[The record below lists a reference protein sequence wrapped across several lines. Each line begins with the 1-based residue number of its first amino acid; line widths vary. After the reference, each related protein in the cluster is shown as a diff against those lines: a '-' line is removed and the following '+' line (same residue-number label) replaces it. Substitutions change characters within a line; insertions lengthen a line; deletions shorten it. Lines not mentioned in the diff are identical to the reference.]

1 MRILKKQFTIV
12 LALLLGSYM
21 YAQTGPTL
29 PGGND
34 KWQLFW
40 NDEFSYP
47 NATLDTYWI
56 SANDSLQSNIL
67 CARLRRN
74 AVVSNGTLKLQNKK
88 EKVGTKEWTS
98 GSVWT
103 KRTFQYGYFECRYRY
118 AAAPA
123 TNNSFWFM
131 SSGVPTLGKKFE
143 IDVNEG
149 HYPAEMAT
157 NIHNWS
163 DITTNPTTGVQSHPS
178 SSVKFSFATKPDVNI
193 QLEIPITTRRI
204 RLTSNYA
211 THFHLQEFR
220 IYNVNQ
226 SGYPTTLSPTAD
238 TDISGLV
245 NLARDAQTVITSSGI
260 YGAGYEAINAADGG
274 LTKHWVSQAAGQ
286 KWIEFNFPTD
296 KTIGCIQFISGWVS
310 GGSYVSVLNDYKVQY
325 FDGTNWVDIQTAD
338 ASTSVDFGRDYHYLG
353 LEWTKDSLTFY
364 HDGVAKR
371 KVKNDFCYS
380 GAPMYLSEAIIT
392 WAGTVTDAIDGTQM
406 EVDYVRAYQP
416 VDPNVPYDLITNGGF
431 ETLTSTLPAPWELN
445 RTNSTISRLAF
456 INNGNQADG
465 VRSLGVINSA
475 ALPDT
480 FSTNIA
486 QKIPIPSDGLYE
498 IRLKARA
505 TNSAAGSNNI
515 SLKLAN
521 EYSGITNL
529 MNGDSTIEI
538 TPTAS
543 WNSYKFS
550 VNLKEDFDNKL
561 YIGVSNYG
569 SYDLDSISIV
579 RVGEVLLSVPSIRNT
594 NNVTILTFRQSI
606 RIHSDTR
613 QHVDVFGIDGRC
625 VFASE
630 LDEGTTDL
638 NMSRSGLYIVRLK
651 NRYGVV
657 SKKVILTSY

>member
-1 MRILKKQFTIV
+1 MKKQFTIV

-21 YAQTGPTL
+21 YGQTGPTL

-47 NATLDTYWI
+47 NATLDNYWI

-88 EKVGTKEWTS
+88 EKVGTKAWTS

-193 QLEIPITTRRI
+193 QLENPVTTKRI

-226 SGYPTTLSPTAD
+226 SGYPTVLSPTAD

-245 NLARDAQTVITSSGI
+245 NHARDAQTVITSSGI
-260 YGAGYEAINAADGG
+260 YGVGYEAINAADGG

-310 GGSYVSVLNDYKVQY
+310 GGSYVSVLDDFKVQY

-338 ASTSVDFGRDYHYLG
+338 AASSSVDFGRDYHYLG

-371 KVKNDFCYS
+371 KVKNDFCHS

-406 EVDYVRAYQP
+406 EIDHVRAYMP
-416 VDPNVPYDLITNGGF
+416 ADPNVTYDLITNGGF
-431 ETLTSTLPAPWELN
+431 ETITSTLPTPWELN
-445 RTNSTISRLAF
+445 RTNTTISKFYLDKT
-456 INNGNQADG
+456 NQADG
-465 VRSLGVINSA
+465 VISFRTANSA

-498 IRLKARA
+498 IRLKARVK
-505 TNSAAGSNNI
+505 NSIQGSNNI
-515 SLKLAN
+515 SLKIAN

-529 MNGDSTIEI
+529 INGDSKIDI
-538 TPTAS
+538 TPTAT
-543 WNSYKFS
+543 WNSYKLS
-550 VNLKEDFDNKL
+550 VNLKKDFDNKV
-561 YIGVSNYG
+561 YIGLSNIGTYE
-569 SYDLDSISIV
+569 LDSISMV
-579 RVGEVLLSVPSIRNT
+579 RVGDVQLSVPSINSI
-594 NNVTILTFRQSI
+594 NKVSISSFKQSI
-606 RIHSDTR
+606 RIDSETR
-613 QHVDVFGIDGRC
+613 QHIDVFGIDGKC
-625 VFASE
+625 VFAAE
-630 LDEGTTDL
+630 LDEGITDL
-638 NMSRSGLYIVRLK
+638 KILKTGLFIVRLR